1 MPKKFD
7 LDCLEKFVVK
17 TRYVGVEA
25 DTKEEAEALVKAGK
39 VGYDQ
44 KEIQEG
50 DEEFIEVIG
59 VEES

>member
-1 MPKKFD
+1 MPKFD

-17 TRYVGVEA
+17 TKYVGVEA
-25 DTKEEAEALVKAGK
+25 DTQAEAEDLVKEGK

-50 DEEFIEVIG
+50 DEEFIEIVE
-59 VEES
+59 VEEV